1 MGQSDIINFL
11 SRGGKKWVNANDIAK
26 KLNVSIG
33 SVLACLRRLR
43 KAKLIEFRNQITK
56 VGAVYKNIFVYR
68 FKGSVNKK
76 DS

>member
-43 KAKLIEFRNQITK
+43 KAKLIEFKNQVTK

-68 FKGSVNKK
+68 FKGSRSNKN
-76 DS
+76 S

>member
-11 SRGGKKWVNANDIAK
+11 SRGGKRWVNANDIAK

-43 KAKLIEFRNQITK
+43 KAKLIEFRNQVTK

-68 FKGSVNKK
+68 FKGNGNRKS
-76 DS
+76 S

>member
-11 SRGGKKWVNANDIAK
+11 RKSGKRWFNANDIAK

-43 KAKLIEFRNQITK
+43 KARLIKFRSQITK

-68 FKGSVNKK
+68 FREDGSKR
-76 DS
+76 